1 MAREIDTDSVIAG
14 VRAFVD
20 ELESGYRPI
29 PMPGVGLRQVAGC
42 TVVPV
47 VIHDALCGWR
57 VFSRQDEDDPALDVA
72 ACAGCG
78 LAMQISDL
86 EGRR

>member
-20 ELESGYRPI
+20 ELESGYRPV

-57 VFSRQDEDDPALDVA
+57 VFSRQDETDPEVS

-78 LAMQISDL
+78 LAVEVSDL